1 MPMVRYIQAWA
12 SALLVLTIMGN
23 PEPQSVGRVM
33 VRLPRFFRIWHFKN
47 NYKLSVQ
54 GEADKFGVKYGNISK
69 VICCSLSLPC
79 AIKHVGTDLERTN

>member
-1 MPMVRYIQAWA
+1 MGVYPPTGGVPYIYIRYANGVIYIQAWA

-47 NYKLSVQ
+47 NYKQSVQ
-54 GEADKFGVKYGNISK
+54 GESD
-69 VICCSLSLPC
+69 
-79 AIKHVGTDLERTN
+79 